1 MIKYV
6 ALTIGLLLL
15 SGGNVFSA
23 DIKETSVVDSDEA
36 LITLKAQQFNITEE
50 EWKKYQSIMDG
61 EGKYHW
67 INVPPIV
74 ILGIYAENAEDRK
87 RFARKAVVREYE
99 LQRMFLEFNRD
110 FTAAFRELYG
120 DEKKIDL
127 AKAPMFK
134 NITNSSFAGFH
145 SNESTGDRYILFV
158 STKCDECESFF
169 HSIRKNQ
176 KIGTVIDLYFVN
188 DSKSE
193 IGRWAQRL
201 NIRTQDVSSGN
212 ITLNIDNG
220 MHASYQ
226 HPPLPSAFYFDE
238 QTQSVERFQ

>member
-1 MIKYV
+1 MIKCTIFII
-6 ALTIGLLLL
+6 ALFL
-15 SGGNVFSA
+15 SGHSVYAA
-23 DIKETSVVDSDEA
+23 DVRETSVIDSDEA

-50 EWKKYQSIMDG
+50 EWKKYRSIMDG

-87 RFARKAVVREYE
+87 RFAKKAVVREYE
-99 LQRMFLEFNRD
+99 LQRMFIEFNR
-110 FTAAFRELYG
+110 AFAQAFKDLYG
-120 DEKKIDL
+120 DEKIIDL
-127 AKAPMFK
+127 SSTPLFRNVKSQALV
-134 NITNSSFAGFH
+134 NINNNDSA
-145 SNESTGDRYILFV
+145 GDRYILFV
-158 STKCDECESFF
+158 STTCYECESFF